1 MCAEEAGMKSA
12 RQLLRV
18 DRPIKEHSLCGASS
32 PVPYRTPVASLSRH
46 NARKRVH
53 KPEGTGVMK
62 RGQSSLSREGSA
74 VNCAPRRVYR
84 PSVGS
89 ETKSQRPPKQEITG
103 FTAGPIPALSRA
115 SSYRLCRGTHTG
127 HLRQWLGSL
136 RPSYASHLT
145 VT

>member
-1 MCAEEAGMKSA
+1 MKSA

-103 FTAGPIPALSRA
+103 FTAGPIPALA
-115 SSYRLCRGTHTG
+115 RLPPTG
-127 HLRQWLGSL
+127 YVVGPILDTSDNGLARLGQAM
-136 RPSYASHLT
+136 PPT
-145 VT
+145 